1 MSTISSY
8 FATQLNSL
16 VGSHSGHVLI
26 IFKGF
31 AVEQMRQIIVH
42 PCSILNDLSILQ
54 GGYLDLEIL
63 NNKWF
68 DLITSIQNANT
79 PLVGFYEEL
88 LAISQILPRMN
99 IDKIIVVENNLLAPW
114 VPCCLPYSAAEE
126 LFDYLQTEH
135 EAPDE
140 GHLARLL
147 QTYGDV
153 KLLREQRALLMPI
166 PLDDE
171 RISIVSFWRGNVVG
185 QGTLYEE
192 LEHIESGSLR
202 DWEYCFD
209 ISNGVLQ
216 PALLLYKDKNLSP
229 RLQAVLYASNLLSF
243 DVFIDELDLY
253 REKKQYNE
261 NQFVS
266 ILQKHWGPNAS
277 FRPLLFYKDPDC
289 SQETEVITQGQI
301 IAEIVDQCEAA
312 KEGNA
317 FSNIFITA
325 PTGSGKSILFQ
336 IPAIYLSEKYNLVT
350 IVVSPLIALMN
361 DQVGQ
366 LQHERGVTIAACIN
380 SSMSIEERRKVIE
393 QIHSGKKSILYL
405 APELLLSTN
414 LHSFFGGR
422 KVGLVVIDEAHTVT
436 SWGRDFRS
444 DYWFLGDFLKK
455 SVRDGLIFPV
465 LCLTATAVY
474 SGENDV
480 VNDTIRELG
489 LEKTIVHL
497 GNVRRNNISFDIL
510 RHDPAKIDGKIEN
523 AKIELTLN
531 RINEYIAKNEKV
543 LAYFPYRS
551 QVDQMYTRIPPGE
564 ALKLRRYHGL
574 VPSIERKM
582 VECDY
587 KKGTAMGLL
596 CTKAFGMGVDV
607 GDIKHVI
614 HFAPTGTLS
623 DYVQEIGRAARNS
636 DIQGI
641 AHIDYFPSDLRYVRS
656 LNGISEMRQYQ
667 LREILKKIHAIQ
679 KAKMRRNLLVSA
691 ETFEYLF
698 REKDVEN
705 KTKSGLMMLS
715 KDLSNKYSFP
725 VLIVRPKAML
735 SKNYINIPNE
745 IENEFLNLYGTYC
758 TFQQGISSHTIP
770 SQNHSR
776 ASDIAVRSTGRTFLV
791 DMEGIWENCYPDRSF
806 GMFKKEFFEKKFRAG
821 KNTYTVSPRVR
832 VKIRYSGAFPE
843 ILTQSKLVIEAIANI
858 FGRYRNGVTKQFT
871 LHQFEVDLSMMLGKK
886 VVSHDKI
893 AMLLD
898 IFTEDVDKNAVYS
911 QSRNRVRVLRS
922 RKMPGADEAGY
933 FVSSPLYASLPN
945 FFIRQ
950 IEQCKV
956 NATEN
961 SFFRFYP
968 LTQNKRIEIMPLL
981 RFLELLELATYEIK
995 GGEKEEIFIRVNDP
1009 AKIEYLATSGRYT
1022 NGVLRNIKKRH
1033 VDNAKL
1039 LSAFFAA
1046 DMSDGARWELIEQ
1059 YFLGNEDYVRHVLNI
1074 ES

>member
-1 MSTISSY
+1 
-8 FATQLNSL
+8 
-16 VGSHSGHVLI
+16 
-26 IFKGF
+26 
-31 AVEQMRQIIVH
+31 
-42 PCSILNDLSILQ
+42 
-54 GGYLDLEIL
+54 
-63 NNKWF
+63 
-68 DLITSIQNANT
+68 
-79 PLVGFYEEL
+79 
-88 LAISQILPRMN
+88 
-99 IDKIIVVENNLLAPW
+99 
-114 VPCCLPYSAAEE
+114 
-126 LFDYLQTEH
+126 
-135 EAPDE
+135 
-140 GHLARLL
+140 
-147 QTYGDV
+147 
-153 KLLREQRALLMPI
+153 
-166 PLDDE
+166 
-171 RISIVSFWRGNVVG
+171 
-185 QGTLYEE
+185 
-192 LEHIESGSLR
+192 
-202 DWEYCFD
+202 
-209 ISNGVLQ
+209 
-216 PALLLYKDKNLSP
+216 
-229 RLQAVLYASNLLSF
+229 
-243 DVFIDELDLY
+243 
-253 REKKQYNE
+253 
-261 NQFVS
+261 
-266 ILQKHWGPNAS
+266 
-277 FRPLLFYKDPDC
+277 
-289 SQETEVITQGQI
+289 
-301 IAEIVDQCEAA
+301 
-312 KEGNA
+312 
-317 FSNIFITA
+317 
-325 PTGSGKSILFQ
+325 
-336 IPAIYLSEKYNLVT
+336 
-350 IVVSPLIALMN
+350 
-361 DQVGQ
+361 
-366 LQHERGVTIAACIN
+366 
-380 SSMSIEERRKVIE
+380 
-393 QIHSGKKSILYL
+393 
-405 APELLLSTN
+405 
-414 LHSFFGGR
+414 
-422 KVGLVVIDEAHTVT
+422 
-436 SWGRDFRS
+436 
-444 DYWFLGDFLKK
+444 
-455 SVRDGLIFPV
+455 
-465 LCLTATAVY
+465 
-474 SGENDV
+474 
-480 VNDTIRELG
+480 
-489 LEKTIVHL
+489 
-497 GNVRRNNISFDIL
+497 
-510 RHDPAKIDGKIEN
+510 
-523 AKIELTLN
+523 
-531 RINEYIAKNEKV
+531 
-543 LAYFPYRS
+543 
-551 QVDQMYTRIPPGE
+551 
-564 ALKLRRYHGL
+564 
-574 VPSIERKM
+574 
-582 VECDY
+582 
-587 KKGTAMGLL
+587 
-596 CTKAFGMGVDV
+596 
-607 GDIKHVI
+607 
-614 HFAPTGTLS
+614 
-623 DYVQEIGRAARNS
+623 
-636 DIQGI
+636 
-641 AHIDYFPSDLRYVRS
+641 
-656 LNGISEMRQYQ
+656 
-667 LREILKKIHAIQ
+667 
-679 KAKMRRNLLVSA
+679 
-691 ETFEYLF
+691 
-698 REKDVEN
+698 
-705 KTKSGLMMLS
+705 MMLS